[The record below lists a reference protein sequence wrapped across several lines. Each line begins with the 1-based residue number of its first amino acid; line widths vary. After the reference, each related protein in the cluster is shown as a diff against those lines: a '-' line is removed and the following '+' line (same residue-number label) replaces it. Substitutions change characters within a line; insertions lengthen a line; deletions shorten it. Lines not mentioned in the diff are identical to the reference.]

1 MTAINYFVLEIPN
14 RMSRKTPKNAA
25 SGEPQLTES
34 GMTHR
39 AVLTAL
45 SGLILGMFVSMI
57 ATTVVGSSLPVIIS
71 DLGGDQSA
79 FTWVVTATLLATTVS
94 TPIWGKL
101 ADLFNRKFLL
111 QLSLVIFVLASAIA
125 GFAQDPGMLI
135 TMRVF
140 QGLGAGGL
148 GALSQIVMAD
158 ILSPRERGKYAGLFG
173 AVMAVATVGG
183 PLLGGVVT
191 DAIGWRWN
199 FFVGL
204 PIAVVALVILQRT
217 LHLPKLEK
225 RKVSIDYAGIVLI
238 SAGVALFLIW
248 VSLGGSQFEWNSLES
263 WLMVGGAVVL
273 LAIAVVVELR
283 SKEPLIP
290 LWLFK
295 NRTFTLSVL
304 ASISVGVAMFGTS
317 VFLSQYMQLARG
329 ATPTE
334 SGLLTIPMMA
344 GVLISSTVI
353 GALIS
358 RRGKWK
364 AFVIVGAVL
373 MIAGTLLLSQL
384 HYDTDFFYVGASMF
398 VLGAGVGMIMQNL
411 VLVVQNTTEVRTM
424 GVATSAVTFF
434 RSLGGTAGVAVMGS
448 ILGTV
453 VADHIKTGIGGLAPE
468 QQAIA
473 AKALGGGTIPHVNE
487 LPNAIRVVV
496 ESAYGLGVGTVFLAA
511 VPLAIITLITVIFL
525 PNVQLGTLNA
535 VQRAKNEGAG
545 AVGAA
550 AGAAGTGAG
559 AAGAGGAAASEDGRL
574 SEAELIGEELFEA
587 SEATVAVP
595 VTGTVPVIDEQHSR
609 EEGRN

>member
-1 MTAINYFVLEIPN
+1 
-14 RMSRKTPKNAA
+14 MSRKTPKTAA
-25 SGEPQLTES
+25 AGEQLTES

-173 AVMAVATVGG
+173 AVMAIATVGG

-204 PIAVVALVILQRT
+204 PIAIVALIILQRT
-217 LHLPKLEK
+217 LHLPKLAK

-238 SAGVALFLIW
+238 SSGVALLLIW

-273 LAIAVVVELR
+273 LAIAVVVELK

-295 NRTFTLSVL
+295 DRTFTLSVL

-344 GVLISSTVI
+344 GVLITSTVI

-364 AFVIVGAVL
+364 AYVIVGAVL

-453 VADHIKTGIGGLAPE
+453 VADHIKTGIMELAPE
-468 QQAIA
+468 QQAVA
-473 AKALGGGTIPHVNE
+473 AQALGGGTIPHVNE
-487 LPNAIRVVV
+487 LPDAIRVVV

-511 VPLAIITLITVIFL
+511 VPLAVITLITVIFL

-535 VQRAKNEGAG
+535 VQRAKNESTG
-545 AVGAA
+545 
-550 AGAAGTGAG
+550 AGTGEG
-559 AAGAGGAAASEDGRL
+559 GSAADGSGRL

-595 VTGTVPVIDEQHSR
+595 VTGTVPVIDEQHPR
-609 EEGRN
+609 KEGRN

>member
-1 MTAINYFVLEIPN
+1 
-14 RMSRKTPKNAA
+14 MSRQTPRTTAA
-25 SGEPQLTES
+25 AEQLTES

-45 SGLILGMFVSMI
+45 SGLLLGMFVSML

-71 DLGGDQSA
+71 DLQGDQSA

-111 QLSLVIFVLASAIA
+111 QLALVIFVLSSAIA

-173 AVMAVATVGG
+173 AVMAIATVGG

-191 DAIGWRWN
+191 DAFGWRWN

-204 PIAVVALVILQRT
+204 PIAIVALVILQRT
-217 LHLPKLEK
+217 LHLPKVPR

-238 SAGVALFLIW
+238 SSGVALLLIW
-248 VSLGGSQFEWNSLES
+248 VSLGGSQFEWNSVES
-263 WLMVGGAVVL
+263 WLMVIGAVVL
-273 LAIAVVVELR
+273 LAIAVVVELK

-290 LWLFK
+290 LGLFK

-344 GVLISSTVI
+344 GLLISSTVV

-373 MIAGTLLLSQL
+373 MIAGTLLLTQL

-411 VLVVQNTTEVRTM
+411 VLVVQNTTEVRNL

-453 VADHIKTGIGGLAPE
+453 VADHIKSGIATLAPE

-473 AKALGGGTIPHVNE
+473 AKALGGGAIPHVNE
-487 LPNAIRVVV
+487 LTDQVRVVV
-496 ESAYGLGVGTVFLAA
+496 ESAYGLGVGAVFLAA
-511 VPLAIITLITVIFL
+511 LPLAVVTLITVIFL

-535 VQRAKNEGAG
+535 VQRAKSEGH
-545 AVGAA
+545 
-550 AGAAGTGAG
+550 
-559 AAGAGGAAASEDGRL
+559 GGEGGSPADGSGRL

-587 SEATVAVP
+587 SEASVAVP
-595 VTGTVPVIDEQHSR
+595 VTGTVPVIDEAQPR
-609 EEGRN
+609 KEGRL

>member
-1 MTAINYFVLEIPN
+1 MAI
-14 RMSRKTPKNAA
+14 
-25 SGEPQLTES
+25 
-34 GMTHR
+34 
-39 AVLTAL
+39 
-45 SGLILGMFVSMI
+45 
-57 ATTVVGSSLPVIIS
+57 
-71 DLGGDQSA
+71 
-79 FTWVVTATLLATTVS
+79 
-94 TPIWGKL
+94 
-101 ADLFNRKFLL
+101 
-111 QLSLVIFVLASAIA
+111 
-125 GFAQDPGMLI
+125 
-135 TMRVF
+135 
-140 QGLGAGGL
+140 
-148 GALSQIVMAD
+148 
-158 ILSPRERGKYAGLFG
+158 
-173 AVMAVATVGG
+173 ATVGG

-204 PIAVVALVILQRT
+204 PIAIVALVILQRT
-217 LHLPKLEK
+217 LHLPKVPR

-238 SAGVALFLIW
+238 SSGVALLLIW
-248 VSLGGSQFEWNSLES
+248 VSLGGSQFEWNSVES
-263 WLMVGGAVVL
+263 WLMVIGAVVL
-273 LAIAVVVELR
+273 LAIAVVVELK

-290 LWLFK
+290 LGLFK

-344 GVLISSTVI
+344 GLLISSTVV

-373 MIAGTLLLSQL
+373 MIAGTLLLTQL

-411 VLVVQNTTEVRTM
+411 VLVVQNTTEVRNL

-453 VADHIKTGIGGLAPE
+453 VADHIKSGIATLAPE

-473 AKALGGGTIPHVNE
+473 AKALGGGAIPHVNE
-487 LPNAIRVVV
+487 LTDQVRVVV
-496 ESAYGLGVGTVFLAA
+496 ESAYGLGVGAVFVAA
-511 VPLAIITLITVIFL
+511 LPLAVVTLITVIFL

-535 VQRAKNEGAG
+535 VQRAKSEGH
-545 AVGAA
+545 
-550 AGAAGTGAG
+550 
-559 AAGAGGAAASEDGRL
+559 GGEGGSPADGSGRL

-587 SEATVAVP
+587 SEASVAVP
-595 VTGTVPVIDEQHSR
+595 VTGTVPVIDEAQPR
-609 EEGRN
+609 KEGRL

>member
-1 MTAINYFVLEIPN
+1 MTAINYFVLEKPN
-14 RMSRKTPKNAA
+14 RMSRKTPPSSAKGAA
-25 SGEPQLTES
+25 AAGEQLTES

-45 SGLILGMFVSMI
+45 SGLILGMFVSML

-71 DLGGDQSA
+71 DLDGDQSA

-111 QLSLVIFVLASAIA
+111 QLSLVIFVVASAIA
-125 GFAQDPGMLI
+125 GFSQDPGMLI

-173 AVMAVATVGG
+173 AVMAIATVGG

-204 PIAVVALVILQRT
+204 PIAIVALIILQRT
-217 LHLPKLEK
+217 LHLPKVPK

-238 SAGVALFLIW
+238 SSGVALLLIW
-248 VSLGGSQFEWNSLES
+248 VSLGGSQFEWNSAES
-263 WLMVGGAVVL
+263 WLMIIGAVVL
-273 LAIAVVVELR
+273 LIAAVIVELKV
-283 SKEPLIP
+283 KEPLIP
-290 LWLFK
+290 LTLFK

-304 ASISVGVAMFGTS
+304 ASISVGVAMFGTA

-364 AFVIVGAVL
+364 AFVVIGAVF

-453 VADHIKTGIGGLAPE
+453 VADHIKSGIATLAPE
-468 QQAIA
+468 QQALA
-473 AKALGGGTIPHVNE
+473 AKALAGGTIPHVNE
-487 LPNAIRVVV
+487 LSDQVRVVV
-496 ESAYGLGVGTVFLAA
+496 ESAYGLGVGAVFLAA
-511 VPLAIITLITVIFL
+511 VPLAVITLITVIFL

-535 VQRAKNEGAG
+535 VQRAKNEDGNEAG
-545 AVGAA
+545 AP
-550 AGAAGTGAG
+550 
-559 AAGAGGAAASEDGRL
+559 L

-587 SEATVAVP
+587 SEASVAVP
-595 VTGTVPVIDEQHSR
+595 VTGTVPVIDEAHPR
-609 EEGRN
+609 KEGRP

>member
-1 MTAINYFVLEIPN
+1 
-14 RMSRKTPKNAA
+14 MSRKTSPSSAA
-25 SGEPQLTES
+25 GEQLTES

-45 SGLILGMFVSMI
+45 SGLILGMFVSML

-111 QLSLVIFVLASAIA
+111 QLALVIFVLSSAVA

-173 AVMAVATVGG
+173 AVMAIATVGG

-191 DAIGWRWN
+191 DAFGWRWN

-204 PIAVVALVILQRT
+204 PIAIVALIILQRT
-217 LHLPKLEK
+217 LHLPKLEQ

-238 SAGVALFLIW
+238 SSGVALLLIW

-263 WLMVGGAVVL
+263 WLMVIGGVVL
-273 LAIAVVVELR
+273 LAIAVVVELK

-304 ASISVGVAMFGTS
+304 ASISVGVAMFGTA

-364 AFVIVGAVL
+364 AYVITGAVL
-373 MIAGTLLLSQL
+373 MIAGTVLLSQL

-453 VADHIKTGIGGLAPE
+453 VADQVKSGLATLAPE
-468 QQAIA
+468 QQAVA
-473 AKALGGGTIPHVNE
+473 AQALAGGAIPHVNE
-487 LPNAIRVVV
+487 LPQQIRVVV
-496 ESAYGLGVGTVFLAA
+496 ESAYGLGVGAVFLAA
-511 VPLAIITLITVIFL
+511 VPLAVVTLITVIFL

-535 VQRAKNEGAG
+535 VQRAKAEHGAP
-545 AVGAA
+545 APV
-550 AGAAGTGAG
+550 
-559 AAGAGGAAASEDGRL
+559 

-595 VTGTVPVIDEQHSR
+595 VTGTVPVIDEAR
-609 EEGRN
+609 PRKEGRP

>member
-1 MTAINYFVLEIPN
+1 LTAINYFVLEKPN
-14 RMSRKTPKNAA
+14 RMSRKTPPSSAKGAA
-25 SGEPQLTES
+25 AAGEQLTES

-45 SGLILGMFVSMI
+45 SGLILGMFVSML

-71 DLGGDQSA
+71 DLDGDQSA

-125 GFAQDPGMLI
+125 GFSQDPGMLI

-173 AVMAVATVGG
+173 AVMAIATVGG

-204 PIAVVALVILQRT
+204 PIAIVALIILQRT
-217 LHLPKLEK
+217 LHLPKVPK

-238 SAGVALFLIW
+238 SSGVALLLIW
-248 VSLGGSQFEWNSLES
+248 VSLGGSQFEWNSAES
-263 WLMVGGAVVL
+263 WLMIIGAVVL
-273 LAIAVVVELR
+273 LIAAVIVELKV
-283 SKEPLIP
+283 KEPLIP
-290 LWLFK
+290 LTLFK

-304 ASISVGVAMFGTS
+304 ASISVGVAMFGTA

-364 AFVIVGAVL
+364 AFVVIGAVF

-453 VADHIKTGIGGLAPE
+453 VADHIKSGIATLAPE
-468 QQAIA
+468 QQALA
-473 AKALGGGTIPHVNE
+473 AKALAGGTIPHVNE
-487 LPNAIRVVV
+487 LSDQVRVVV
-496 ESAYGLGVGTVFLAA
+496 ESAYGLGVGAVFLAA
-511 VPLAIITLITVIFL
+511 VPLAVITLITVIFL

-535 VQRAKNEGAG
+535 VQRAKNEDGNEAG
-545 AVGAA
+545 AP
-550 AGAAGTGAG
+550 
-559 AAGAGGAAASEDGRL
+559 L

-587 SEATVAVP
+587 SEASVAVP
-595 VTGTVPVIDEQHSR
+595 VTGTVPVIDEAHPR
-609 EEGRN
+609 KEGRP

>member
-1 MTAINYFVLEIPN
+1 
-14 RMSRKTPKNAA
+14 MSRKTSKPAA
-25 SGEPQLTES
+25 GEQLTES

-45 SGLILGMFVSMI
+45 SGLLLGMFVSML

-71 DLGGDQSA
+71 DLSGDQSA

-111 QLSLVIFVLASAIA
+111 QLALVIFVVSSAIA
-125 GFAQDPGMLI
+125 GFSQDPGMLI

-173 AVMAVATVGG
+173 AVMAIATVGG

-191 DAIGWRWN
+191 DAFGWRWN
-199 FFVGL
+199 FFIGL
-204 PIAVVALVILQRT
+204 PIAIVALVILQRT
-217 LHLPKLEK
+217 LHLPKAAK

-238 SAGVALFLIW
+238 SSGVALLLIW
-248 VSLGGSQFEWNSLES
+248 VSLGGSQFEWNSVES
-263 WLMVGGAVVL
+263 WLMAVGGVVL
-273 LAIAVVVELR
+273 LAIAVVVELK

-290 LWLFK
+290 LTLFK

-304 ASISVGVAMFGTS
+304 ASISVGVAMFGTA

-364 AFVIVGAVL
+364 AYVITGAVL
-373 MIAGTLLLSQL
+373 MIAGTVLLSQL

-411 VLVVQNTTEVRTM
+411 VLVVQNTTQVSTM

-453 VADHIKTGIGGLAPE
+453 VADHVKSGIATLAPE

-473 AKALGGGTIPHVNE
+473 AKALAGGAIPHVNE
-487 LPNAIRVVV
+487 LPDQIRVVV
-496 ESAYGLGVGTVFLAA
+496 ESAYGLGVGAVFLAA
-511 VPLAIITLITVIFL
+511 VPLAVITLITVIFL

-535 VQRAKNEGAG
+535 VQRAKHERDGDGGEGAP
-545 AVGAA
+545 
-550 AGAAGTGAG
+550 
-559 AAGAGGAAASEDGRL
+559 L

-595 VTGTVPVIDEQHSR
+595 VTGTVPVIDEARPREAHSR
-609 EEGRN
+609 KEGRP

>member
-1 MTAINYFVLEIPN
+1 
-14 RMSRKTPKNAA
+14 MSRNTPKNAA
-25 SGEPQLTES
+25 AGEQLTES

-101 ADLFNRKFLL
+101 ADLFNRKVLL
-111 QLSLVIFVLASAIA
+111 QLSLVIFVLSSAIA

-173 AVMAVATVGG
+173 AVMAIATVGG

-191 DAIGWRWN
+191 DSIGWRWN

-204 PIAVVALVILQRT
+204 PIAIVALIILQRT
-217 LHLPKLEK
+217 LHLPKLTK

-238 SAGVALFLIW
+238 SSGVALLLIW
-248 VSLGGSQFEWNSLES
+248 VSLGGSQFEWNSPES
-263 WLMVGGAVVL
+263 WAMVVSAVVL
-273 LAIAVVVELR
+273 LIIAVVVELKV
-283 SKEPLIP
+283 KEPLLP
-290 LWLFK
+290 LHLFK
-295 NRTFTLSVL
+295 NRTFTLSVV

-364 AFVIVGAVL
+364 MYVIIGSVL
-373 MIAGTLLLSQL
+373 MIAGTLLLAQL
-384 HYDTDFFYVGASMF
+384 HYDTDFLYVGVSMF

-411 VLVVQNTTEVRTM
+411 VLVVQNTTEVRTL

-448 ILGTV
+448 ILGNV
-453 VADHIKTGIGGLAPE
+453 VADQVKTGIGGLQPE
-468 QQAIA
+468 QQIEAGKLLAGGAIPD
-473 AKALGGGTIPHVNE
+473 LST
-487 LPNAIRVVV
+487 LPEAIRIVV
-496 ESAYGLGVGTVFLAA
+496 ESAYGIGVGTVFFAA
-511 VPLAIITLITVIFL
+511 VPLAVITLITVIFL

-535 VQRAKNEGAG
+535 VQRAKVESAG
-545 AVGAA
+545 
-550 AGAAGTGAG
+550 GAG
-559 AAGAGGAAASEDGRL
+559 AAGVGAAGAGAGGAGATDAARGAGATDAAQGAEASGRL

-595 VTGTVPVIDEQHSR
+595 VTGTLPVIDDGPR
-609 EEGRN
+609 PEEGRS